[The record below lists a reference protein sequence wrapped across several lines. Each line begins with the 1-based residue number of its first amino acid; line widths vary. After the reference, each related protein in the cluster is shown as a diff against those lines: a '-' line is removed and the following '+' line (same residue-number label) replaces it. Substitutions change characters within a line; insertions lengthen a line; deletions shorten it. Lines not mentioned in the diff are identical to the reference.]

1 MKRAVL
7 ILLLAFVGVWAAL
20 LLGGCVT
27 LGGPTPFELGD
38 EAPPPAGCIE
48 GRARGVDC

>member
-1 MKRAVL
+1 MMIRAAL
-7 ILLLAFVGVWAAL
+7 ICLL
-20 LLGGCVT
+20 LLGCT
-27 LGGPTPFELGD
+27 HNPTPFKTGA

>member
-1 MKRAVL
+1 MRYVLVLVFAV
-7 ILLLAFVGVWAAL
+7 VGVA
-20 LLGGCVT
+20 LGGCVT
-27 LGGPTPFELGD
+27 AGAPTPFEIGD

>member
-1 MKRAVL
+1 MRRAVL
-7 ILLLAFVGVWAAL
+7 ILLPAFIGVWAAL
-20 LLGGCVT
+20 LLGGCT
-27 LGGPTPFELGD
+27 TAGPAPIEIGA

>member
-1 MKRAVL
+1 MIRAVL

-20 LLGGCVT
+20 LLGGCAT
-27 LGGPTPFELGD
+27 GPAPIEIGA
-38 EAPPPAGCIE
+38 EAPPPPGCIE

>member
-1 MKRAVL
+1 MRWLL
-7 ILLLAFVGVWAAL
+7 ILLLSLVG
-20 LLGGCVT
+20 CNHN
-27 LGGPTPFELGD
+27 PTPFATGV